1 METAIECSLC
11 GSVFST
17 KYNLTK
23 HLKLSKKCRVDKPC
37 EEEHQCSYCDYV
49 TSTLR
54 GVKIHEYWCKS
65 KEKKQ
70 HEKEIIELKSQL
82 EESQLK
88 NTALKQEK
96 ADLKREKEDL
106 KQEIVDLKLQLAE
119 KKGMLAVKSAP
130 KTVHN
135 NYVNQKLLTIQ
146 CATIDPL
153 TVDTVKKSVDGGN
166 YTFQHFKLG
175 PDGIVDFIS
184 DIICTEDGQRN
195 YACSDVSRN
204 KCHRLIETREW
215 QSDTFINKILD
226 QLKEPAIAYN
236 KKVIEMWKDADEQEA
251 ADALREKTRDMI
263 TGITNPKSTERKDL
277 FTKVRVGVKKL
288 AAI

>member
-1 METAIECSLC
+1 
-11 GSVFST
+11 V
-17 KYNLTK
+17 
-23 HLKLSKKCRVDKPC
+23 
-37 EEEHQCSYCDYV
+37 
-49 TSTLR
+49 
-54 GVKIHEYWCKS
+54 
-65 KEKKQ
+65 
-70 HEKEIIELKSQL
+70 
-82 EESQLK
+82 EESK
-88 NTALKQEK
+88 RKIALLEK
-96 ADLKREKEDL
+96 
-106 KQEIVDLKLQLAE
+106 EIVDLKIQLSE

-130 KTVHN
+130 KTVNHT
-135 NYVNQKLLTIQ
+135 YVNPKLLTIQ

-153 TVDTVKKSVDGGN
+153 TVDTVRKSVEGGN

-215 QSDTFINKILD
+215 QTDNGATFITKILD
-226 QLKEPAIAYN
+226 QLQEPTIKYN
-236 KKVIEMWKDADEQEA
+236 TKVIDMWKDEDERDVG
-251 ADALREKTRDMI
+251 DALREKTRDMVA
-263 TGITNPKSTERKDL
+263 GITNPKSTERKDL